1 VFLCQEYAILSSTK
15 VIHKSNPGYSYIYI
29 YINIY
34 IYYMYIYLCV
44 YIYTQQIDQPCTKV
58 GPSFINDS
66 IILVGYNTT
75 NVYSR
80 KAARL
85 RCPKQN
91 TLYRYTFKKQNINMQ
106 IVMSAICISYI
117 YIYMI

>member
-1 VFLCQEYAILSSTK
+1 
-15 VIHKSNPGYSYIYI
+15 
-29 YINIY
+29 
-34 IYYMYIYLCV
+34 MYI

-80 KAARL
+80 KAARNL
-85 RCPKQN
+85 CPKQN
-91 TLYRYTFKKQNINMQ
+91 TLYRYTFEKNINMQ
-106 IVMSAICISYI
+106 KKLCRRYVYNIHIYI
-117 YIYMI
+117 YIIYMT

>member
-1 VFLCQEYAILSSTK
+1 
-15 VIHKSNPGYSYIYI
+15 
-29 YINIY
+29 
-34 IYYMYIYLCV
+34 MYIYLCV

-117 YIYMI
+117 YIYDIKRTFSSLFLKQCY